1 MPATPTLARAF
12 ERFLEQSN
20 LSPGTL
26 RTYAY
31 AVRHFYAFLEGSRT
45 AQPLSLAGA
54 EPAACSIR
62 RLGSAPEDV
71 NLLAWFVSYLGH
83 EVRNANPKRT
93 KRAARE
99 RRLEPSTVRLYGQ
112 AVLTWFAFLADELL
126 LPDAFPA
133 AAAIARAQRQLRTYV
148 PLSQARDSAPE
159 PPDGLEDLIH
169 AFDTPAI
176 SADLPLK
183 ERHRRKLEALRNRA
197 LLYAL
202 ADSGARISEI
212 LRLTADDVAGARL
225 NRQGIWAV
233 EVRGKGRGRY
243 GRQVT
248 LRFTRPTLS
257 AMREYLK
264 ARSDPGATGLF
275 VSHAQTRPKSRGQPL
290 SPNAAWRIVQSAAV
304 SLGLSHI
311 HPHDFRHWRATQ
323 MLREGVALDQVQR
336 FLNHRSI
343 RTTQLYAKTAERQV
357 DEAGAR
363 TSPVDRG

>member
-1 MPATPTLARAF
+1 MPATLTLGQAF
-12 ERFLEQSN
+12 ERFQEQSN
-20 LSPGTL
+20 LNPGTL

-31 AVRHFYAFLEGSRT
+31 ALRHFYAFLEGSRT
-45 AQPLSLAGA
+45 AQPLSLAGTK
-54 EPAACSIR
+54 PSRRSIR
-62 RLGSAPEDV
+62 GLGSTPEDV
-71 NLLAWFVSYLGH
+71 NLLSWYVRYLGR
-83 EVRNANPKRT
+83 EARSANPKRSQ
-93 KRAARE
+93 RATRQI
-99 RRLEPSTVRLYGQ
+99 RLEPATVRLYGQ
-112 AVLTWFAFLADELL
+112 AALTWFTFLADELL
-126 LPDAFPA
+126 LPERFAA

-148 PLSQARDSAPE
+148 PVSEARDSAPE
-159 PPDGLEDLIH
+159 PPVGLEELIH
-169 AFDTPAI
+169 AFDHEALP
-176 SADLPLK
+176 ADLPTK
-183 ERHRRKLEALRNRA
+183 EKRRRKLEVLRNRA

-202 ADSGARISEI
+202 ADSGARISEV
-212 LRLTADDVAGARL
+212 LRVTADDVAAAHV

-243 GRQVT
+243 GRLVT

-257 AMREYLK
+257 AMREYLN
-264 ARSDPGATGLF
+264 ARSDPGAAGLF
-275 VSHAQTRPKSRGQPL
+275 VSHARTRPKSRGQPL
-290 SPNAAWRIVQSAAV
+290 SPNAAWRVVQAAAV

-363 TSPVDRG
+363 TSPFAR